1 MVGWMQ
7 GGAAIEPLE
16 ETLQPWLPSFQ
27 VHTAWW
33 LALAAA
39 LRLDALVTV
48 EWASHG
54 CQDDGDGAVPAIYGF
69 PLPNTEF
76 AGSSLDWYVAIHTW
90 AFDVGICAFTL
101 WWPLRWA
108 VARAQ
113 ETRRATYGSLGAGA
127 VALQLAGKVALVG
140 LGCWI
145 PTRGMAV
152 WHQDLRPIGITVG
165 FELPYHCDP
174 DRPWIQ

>member
-1 MVGWMQ
+1 MQ
-7 GGAAIEPLE
+7 GGAAMEPQE
-16 ETLQPWLPSFQ
+16 ETPQPWLRSFQ

-33 LALAAA
+33 LAVAAA
-39 LRLDALVTV
+39 LWIDALVTV
-48 EWASHG
+48 EWASPA
-54 CQDDGDGAVPAIYGF
+54 CQDTWGGPAAAIYGF
-69 PLPNTEF
+69 PLPSTEW
-76 AGSSLDWYVAIHTW
+76 AGSSLDWNVAIHTW
-90 AFDVGICAFTL
+90 AFDVGICAFAL

-108 VARAQ
+108 VARAPRA
-113 ETRRATYGSLGAGA
+113 RRATYGSLGAGA
-127 VALQLAGKVALVG
+127 VALQLAGKMALVG